1 MLWLNENR
9 EKIKTDNPGIKPTEV
24 AKMGGEMWNK
34 LTDKKEWD
42 EKASIE
48 KAKYAKA
55 MEEYNAS
62 GGSAAAAAAAASASS
77 ATSPTVTTEKR
88 KNKTDNSTAG
98 SGTGFKSKEYIES
111 DGSSSGDEKKKS
123 KKVCQSLIQEVTLII
138 NLIFI

>member
-24 AKMGGEMWNK
+24 AKKGGEMWNK
-34 LTDKKEWD
+34 LTDKTEWD

-62 GGSAAAAAAAASASS
+62 GGSAAAAAAAAAKS
-77 ATSPTVTTEKR
+77 ATSPTVTAEKR

-111 DGSSSGDEKKKS
+111 DGSSSGDDKKKS
-123 KKVCQSLIQEVTLII
+123 KKVC
-138 NLIFI
+138 